1 MKRVIVLAV
10 VLMLVGAIAMSEG
23 IDLAGMSYDELV
35 ALREQINLAIW
46 KSEEWEE
53 VTVPQGTWSVG
64 EDIPS
69 GHWTVEAYPGSTTL
83 IKIGDTLQDNGKD
96 VMSYTQRFFDAY
108 IVSPTYKNY
117 KNGEDKTTIDF
128 EFLDGDYVQI
138 KSGSAVFKL
147 FSGKPDLGF
156 KKGAANSDI
165 NEPTAI
171 QNDDMPPSSQDQQGD
186 EETATAEAMNN
197 SHVSE
202 TETIEQV
209 PDILDGTKYELINY
223 NGIARNPS
231 LYKEKLIYFFGK
243 VIQVS
248 ESSSGTNTAY
258 RIQLD
263 DSSDIV
269 LVHKYTSTEPRIL
282 KDDHVLV
289 YGTCNGVETYQS
301 VLGGQITIPSCTAKE
316 IRDASRL
323 PKRKQD
329 PVYITGVD
337 IGNEAAIH
345 AKNNTG
351 ESIKEIGFRARYYD
365 ADGNLIFLDSEEF
378 SEDGYYLN
386 AASLNVEYPIEAG
399 QTMNLICADVEQF
412 AKASRVEIA
421 FKYYVTDGG
430 NYYLV
435 PERYLNWYSSETRRF
450 IDNSM
455 LEYLYSVPDQKM
467 LDDSKTFMLGIF
479 DATIYPEFKEHYS
492 FDYIGSYIF
501 SVDDGSVFAQLGIEP
516 GDIILKCDGVS
527 YLDDDYTLERAKAKL
542 ANGKSVEIELARGSE
557 KFTVSITPE
566 MIETDKAEDAA

>member
-23 IDLAGMSYDELV
+23 IDLTGMSYDELV
-35 ALREQINLAIW
+35 VLREQINLAIW
-46 KSEEWEE
+46 ESEEWEE
-53 VTVPQGTWSVG
+53 VTVPQGTWIVG

-83 IKIGDTLQDNGKD
+83 IKVGDTLQDNGKD

-138 KSGSAVFKL
+138 KSGSAVFKP

-156 KKGAANSDI
+156 KKGAANSDS
-165 NEPTAI
+165 NESTAI

-186 EETATAEAMNN
+186 EGTATAEAISI
-197 SHVSE
+197 SHVPE
-202 TETIEQV
+202 TVEQV
-209 PDILDGTKYELINY
+209 PDIFDGTKYELINY

-231 LYKEKLIYFFGK
+231 VYKEKLIYFFGT

-248 ESSSGTNTAY
+248 ESSSGTSTAY

-269 LVHKYTSTEPRIL
+269 LVHKYTPTEPRIL

-289 YGTCNGVETYQS
+289 YATCNGVETYQS
-301 VLGGQITIPSCTAKE
+301 VLGGQITIPACTAKE
-316 IRDASRL
+316 IRDASLL
-323 PKRKQD
+323 PNRKQD
-329 PVYITGVD
+329 PVYITSVD
-337 IGNEAAIH
+337 IGTEAAIQ

-365 ADGNLIFLDSEEF
+365 ADGNLLFLDSEEF

-386 AASLNVEYPIEAG
+386 AASLNVEYPIEPG
-399 QTMNLICADVEQF
+399 QTMNLICSDVEQF

-467 LDDSKTFMLGIF
+467 LDDSQSFMLGIIN
-479 DATIYPEFKEHYS
+479 ATIYSEFKEHYNLP
-492 FDYIGSYIF
+492 YVGSYII
-501 SVDDGSVFAQLGIEP
+501 SVDDGSVFAKLGVEP
-516 GDIILKCDGVS
+516 GDIIIECDGVS
-527 YLDDDYTLERAKAKL
+527 YLDDDYTLDRAKAKI
-542 ANGKSVEIELARGSE
+542 ANGKNVDIELVRGRE
-557 KFTVSITPE
+557 KFTITITPE
-566 MIETDKAEDAA
+566 MVKVNDSDNAT

>member
-1 MKRVIVLAV
+1 MKRIIVLVV
-10 VLMLVGAIAMSEG
+10 VLILVGTVAMSEG

-46 KSEEWEE
+46 NSEEWEE
-53 VTVPQGTWSVG
+53 VTVPQGTWIVG

-69 GHWTVEAYPGSTTL
+69 GHWAVEAYPGSTTL

-96 VMSYTQRFFDAY
+96 VMSYTERFFDAY
-108 IVSPTYKNY
+108 IVSPTYKNF
-117 KNGEDKTTIDF
+117 KIGEDKTTIDF
-128 EFLDGDYVQI
+128 EFLDGDYVQV
-138 KSGSAVFKL
+138 KSGSAVFKPY
-147 FSGKPDLGF
+147 SGKPDLRF
-156 KKGAANSDI
+156 KKGAANSDS
-165 NEPTAI
+165 NGSSVM
-171 QNDDMPPSSQDQQGD
+171 QNDDMTSSSQDQPGA
-186 EETATAEAMNN
+186 EETATAESTSI
-197 SHVSE
+197 SHDPE
-202 TETIEQV
+202 TVEQV
-209 PDILDGTKYELINY
+209 PNIFDGTKYEIINY

-248 ESSSGTNTAY
+248 ESSSGTSTAY

-301 VLGGQITIPSCTAKE
+301 VLGGQITIPACTAKE

-329 PVYITGVD
+329 PVYITGIDVGD
-337 IGNEAAIH
+337 EAAIH

-365 ADGNLIFLDSEEF
+365 TDGNLLFLDSEEF
-378 SEDGYYLN
+378 SEDGYYRN
-386 AASLNVEYPIEAG
+386 AATLNVQYPIDPG
-399 QTMNLICADVEQF
+399 QAMNLICSDVEQF
-412 AKASRVEIA
+412 AKASKVEIA
-421 FKYYVTDGG
+421 FKYYVTDDG

-467 LDDSKTFMLGIF
+467 LDDSRSFMLGIYN
-479 DATIYPEFKEHYS
+479 DTIYPEFKDHYNLP
-492 FDYIGSYIF
+492 YVGSYIF
-501 SVDDGSVFAQLGIEP
+501 SMDDGSVFAQLGVEQ
-516 GDIILKCDGVS
+516 GDIILECDGVS
-527 YLDDDYTLERAKAKL
+527 YLDDDYTLDRAKAKI
-542 ANGKSVEIELARGSE
+542 ANGKNVDIELARGSE
-557 KFTVSITPE
+557 KFTITITPE
-566 MIETDKAEDAA
+566 MVKVNDLDDAT